1 LGLQEHQVIARVL
14 DPKERTMRKRLTIT
28 SLTLLALLGSSALL
42 GACNTT
48 AGIGA
53 DVAAAGKAIEDTA
66 DETKGY

>member
-1 LGLQEHQVIARVL
+1 
-14 DPKERTMRKRLTIT
+14 MRKRMTIT
-28 SLTLLALLGSSALL
+28 SLTLLALLGSAALL